1 MTLGNKSPRRN
12 IITEENL
19 IKTRLIEDYNAM
31 KILGIK
37 NENNIYLSFRNRE
50 IENSLQTIEA
60 LAKIIRQFKPY
71 LVVAHKPENVI
82 IQWKKNSSWV
92 NHRDHRNA
100 GKPVVDTCYLFSRGR
115 LFFPNHFEDR
125 LESHTV
131 SEFLFVDYY
140 DHSDFKTLEITY
152 FIQTKIDA
160 LKAHFSQYGCGMAK
174 ESVEFI
180 TKIDYSDYKYERFSM

>member
-1 MTLGNKSPRRN
+1 MTLRNKGPRGN
-12 IITEENL
+12 IITEKNL
-19 IKTRLIEDYNAM
+19 IKTRLIEDYDAI

-37 NENNIYLSFRNRE
+37 NENNIYLSFRNGE

-60 LAKIIRQFKPY
+60 LAKIIRQFKPC

-82 IQWKKNSSWV
+82 IQWEENSSWV
-92 NHRDHRNA
+92 NHRDHRNT
-100 GKPVVDTCYLFSRGR
+100 GKPVVDTYYLYSRDR

-125 LESHTV
+125 LESHMV

-140 DHSDFKTLEITY
+140 DHSDSKTLEITN
-152 FIQTKIDA
+152 FIQTKIDT
-160 LKAHFSQYGCGMAK
+160 LKAHFSQYGYGMAK

-180 TKIDYSDYKYERFSM
+180 TKINYSYNKYERFSM